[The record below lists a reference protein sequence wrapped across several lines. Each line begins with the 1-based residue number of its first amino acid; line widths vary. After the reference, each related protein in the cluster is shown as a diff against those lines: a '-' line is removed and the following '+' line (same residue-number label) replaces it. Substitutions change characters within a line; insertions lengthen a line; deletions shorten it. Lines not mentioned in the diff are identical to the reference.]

1 MAYVTTAAVK
11 TYLGITETDDDDLIA
26 DLIDSAEKAID
37 AYTDRHFEAATKTR
51 YYLPGDLMEGDPQT
65 LWLGD
70 DLLAL
75 TSVANGDSDGTAI
88 ATTQFFLLP
97 RNYGPPYHQLRLKTD
112 STSSWEWDTD
122 CYVTIVGTWGYS
134 TAAPDDI
141 VQAARRLAAYY
152 YRQKDS
158 QVFDVTALPEQGV
171 ITVPAGIPADVKVL
185 LGPYRKMI

>member
-1 MAYVTTAAVK
+1 MAYVTRADVK
-11 TYLGITETDDDDLIA
+11 QYLGITEADDDQLIA
-26 DLIDSAEKAID
+26 DLISSADKAID
-37 AYTDRHFEAATKTR
+37 AYTDRHFEASTKTR
-51 YYLPGDLMEGDPQT
+51 YYLRGDLMEDDPQA

-70 DLLAL
+70 DLLSL
-75 TSVANGDSDGTAI
+75 TSVANGDADGTAI
-88 ATTQFFLLP
+88 LTSDFFLLP

-122 CYVTIVGTWGYS
+122 CYVAVVGTWGYS
-134 TAAPDDI
+134 TTPPANI
-141 VQAARRLAAYY
+141 VQAARRLAGYY

-185 LGPYRKMI
+185 LAPYRKMI